1 MSNGQ
6 GQRQSVFGG
15 MVLILIGVLF
25 LLHRF
30 RPELGIAHFFRLYW
44 PLLLIVWGV
53 AKLIENF
60 AYRNPG
66 DPRRPVITGGEIALL
81 LLLVFL
87 ALGLDSYDR
96 VRARFPEL
104 DLGDIWTNN
113 KGVPVA
119 EDLPVQKIPPNA
131 TISIDTDQGDITV
144 FAEDTAELRV
154 VATKTVTALSDQ
166 ESRKRAEE
174 INVAIAPGANGEY
187 DVHPSG
193 TSGRGH
199 ARVDFEVH
207 VPAKATIIAK
217 TEKGDI
223 NVGGVSGTVTATTQN
238 GDVEVHD
245 TGAVT
250 IAVQSGDVRVTH
262 VTGDVNV
269 KGPGN
274 DVTVSDVSG
283 DATFDG
289 DFYGSVQLEKI
300 AQTTRFT
307 SSRTTLT
314 ILNLRGHLDLDSGSL
329 AVSDVRG
336 SIRVATRDRDVNLE
350 NTAGRI
356 EISDAH
362 GDVSVNLNQPPKD
375 EINIANDTGG
385 VEVALPATS
394 TFEISASSRSGDIQS
409 DFGSSGLNQ
418 QSSEDSSTL
427 NGKVGTRGPKITI
440 TTSYGTIKLSKS
452 ES

>member
-1 MSNGQ
+1 MSNGTH
-6 GQRQSVFGG
+6 QRQSVFGG
-15 MVLILIGVLF
+15 LILILIGVLF
-25 LLHRF
+25 LLHHF
-30 RPELGIAHFFRLYW
+30 RPELGIAHLFRVYW
-44 PLLLIVWGV
+44 PLLLIVWGI

-60 AYRNPG
+60 SPRNPA
-66 DPRRPVITGGEIALL
+66 DPRRPVVTGSEIALL
-81 LLLVFL
+81 ILLIFL
-87 ALGLDSYDR
+87 ALGLDGYDR
-96 VRARFPEL
+96 VRTQFPSL
-104 DLGDIWTNN
+104 DIGDIWTN
-113 KGVPVA
+113 KGVAVA
-119 EDLPVQKIPPNA
+119 EELPAQKIPPNS
-131 TISIDTDQGDITV
+131 TISINTDEGDITV
-144 FAEDTAELRV
+144 FAEDSDELRV

-166 ESRKRAEE
+166 ESRKRGEE
-174 INVAIAPGANGEY
+174 ITLQIAPMGTTGYE
-187 DVHPSG
+187 VRPSG

-207 VPAKATIIAK
+207 VPKQATIIAK

-223 NVGGVSGTVTATTQN
+223 NVGGVSGTVTATTHH

-245 TGAVT
+245 TGGVT
-250 IAVQSGDVRVTH
+250 IEMQSGDVRAANIK
-262 VTGDVNV
+262 GDVSV

-274 DVTVSDVSG
+274 DVSVSDVSG

-314 ILNLRGHLDLDSGSL
+314 ILNLRGHLDLDSGGL
-329 AVSDVRG
+329 QVSDVRG
-336 SIRVATRDRDVNLE
+336 NIRVATRDRDVNLE
-350 NTAGRI
+350 NTAGRF

-375 EINIANDTGG
+375 EINITNDTGG
-385 VEVALPATS
+385 VELAIPAAS
-394 TFEISASSRSGDIQS
+394 TFEITAASRSGDIQS
-409 DFGSSGLNQ
+409 DFGASGLNQ
-418 QSSEDSSTL
+418 QTSEDSSSL

-440 TTSYGTIKLSKS
+440 ATSYGTINLRKS

>member
-1 MSNGQ
+1 MSNGTN
-6 GQRQSVFGG
+6 QRQSVFGG
-15 MVLILIGVLF
+15 LILILIGVLF
-25 LLHRF
+25 LLHHF
-30 RPELGIAHFFRLYW
+30 RPELGIAHLFRVYW

-60 AYRNPG
+60 SPRNPA

-87 ALGLDSYDR
+87 ALGLEGYDR
-96 VRARFPEL
+96 VRTQFPSL
-104 DLGDIWTNN
+104 DIGDIWTN

-119 EDLPVQKIPPNA
+119 EELPSQKIPPNS
-131 TISIDTDQGDITV
+131 TISINTDEGDITV
-144 FAEDTAELRV
+144 FAEDSDELRV

-166 ESRKRAEE
+166 ESRKRADE
-174 INVAIAPGANGEY
+174 ITVAITSNANGGYE
-187 DVHPSG
+187 VHPTG
-193 TSGRGH
+193 TSGRGR
-199 ARVDFEVH
+199 ARVDFEIH
-207 VPAKATIIAK
+207 VPKKATILAK

-223 NVGGVSGTVTATTQN
+223 NVGGVSGSVTATTQH

-245 TGAVT
+245 TGGVT
-250 IAVQSGDVRVTH
+250 IEVQNGDVRVANI
-262 VTGDVNV
+262 TGDVSV

-274 DVTVSDVSG
+274 DVSVSDVSG

-314 ILNLRGHLDLDSGSL
+314 ILNLRGHLDLDSGEL
-329 AVSDVRG
+329 QVSDVRG
-336 SIRVATRDRDVNLE
+336 NIRVATRDRDVNLE

-362 GDVSVNLNQPPKD
+362 GDVSVDLNQPPKD
-375 EINIANDTGG
+375 EINITNDTGG
-385 VEVALPATS
+385 VELAIPAAS
-394 TFEISASSRSGDIQS
+394 TFEITAASRSGDIQS
-409 DFGSSGLNQ
+409 DFGASGLNQ
-418 QSSEDSSTL
+418 QTSEDSSSL

-440 TTSYGTIKLSKS
+440 ATSYGTINLRKS